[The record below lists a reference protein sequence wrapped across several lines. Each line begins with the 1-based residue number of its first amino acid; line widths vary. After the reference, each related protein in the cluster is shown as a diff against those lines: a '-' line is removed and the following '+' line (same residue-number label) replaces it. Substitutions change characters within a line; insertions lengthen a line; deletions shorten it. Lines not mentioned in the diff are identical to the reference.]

1 MNHKENVYYWIDPS
15 DMLKHLPENL
25 KSTLLLYSYHTM
37 IKDIEILELN
47 ANFTA
52 AILTHLKLLKLEK
65 REILYRE
72 GDPTQESK
80 KYFLKFIL
88 LTSIVYFISKGSIK
102 MVTEYGQGIYTLVQG
117 TYFGELEILEEVN
130 KLSLLSCTNSLLE
143 QAIVFCPGK

>member
-1 MNHKENVYYWIDPS
+1 MTNKVRLNHKENVYYWIDPS

-52 AILTHLKLLKLEK
+52 ALLTHLKLLKLEK

-72 GDPTQESK
+72 GDPTQERK
-80 KYFLKFIL
+80 
-88 LTSIVYFISKGSIK
+88 
-102 MVTEYGQGIYTLVQG
+102 
-117 TYFGELEILEEVN
+117 TY
-130 KLSLLSCTNSLLE
+130 C
-143 QAIVFCPGK
+143 